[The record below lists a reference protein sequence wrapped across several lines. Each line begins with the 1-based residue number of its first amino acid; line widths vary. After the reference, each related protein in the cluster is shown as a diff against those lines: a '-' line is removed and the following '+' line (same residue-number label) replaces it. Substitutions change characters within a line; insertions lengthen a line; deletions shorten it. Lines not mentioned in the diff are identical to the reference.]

1 MGNNSESNTP
11 SYELFYDH
19 IFNPNYELNELDDYT
34 YKEID
39 DNNMTMTNEST
50 DISEKNII
58 LKNIIFGIKK
68 EKKEKKALGRK
79 RKIDNTKNEKTH
91 THSKYDYDNIIRKI
105 QVHFQN
111 FLISF
116 TNEILIHFGFNNKRF
131 LNIEY
136 NNKKD
141 IKKETVEK
149 LKSKEIGQ
157 ILRQNISTKYKKQYK
172 EDKGKN
178 NKLYL
183 EVTKN
188 AEYDSIR
195 KILSETYINIFRNF
209 YYLNKKDL
217 NDYGLNITLSN
228 NVKTYK
234 DLLEN
239 LSKQSEDDK
248 YIEKIKEIVNECYLP
263 KKRFINN

>member
-1 MGNNSESNTP
+1 MIEVG
-11 SYELFYDH
+11 
-19 IFNPNYELNELDDYT
+19 
-34 YKEID
+34 
-39 DNNMTMTNEST
+39 
-50 DISEKNII
+50 
-58 LKNIIFGIKK
+58 
-68 EKKEKKALGRK
+68 
-79 RKIDNTKNEKTH
+79 
-91 THSKYDYDNIIRKI
+91 
-105 QVHFQN
+105 
-111 FLISF
+111 F
-116 TNEILIHFGFNNKRF
+116 TV
-131 LNIEY
+131 
-136 NNKKD
+136 
-141 IKKETVEK
+141 KKETVEK

-217 NDYGLNITLSN
+217 NVYGLNITLSN

>member
-11 SYELFYDH
+11 SYELFIDCV
-19 IFNPNYELNELDDYT
+19 FNPDSECNEFDEFI
-34 YKEID
+34 YKECD
-39 DNNMTMTNEST
+39 DNNITMSKEST
-50 DISEKNII
+50 DSSDKNII
-58 LKNIIFGIKK
+58 LKNKIFEITKNKK
-68 EKKEKKALGRK
+68 EKRDLGRK
-79 RKIDNTKNEKTH
+79 RKRDCINDDKK

-116 TNEILIHFGFNNKRF
+116 TNEILIHFGFTKRKF

-141 IKKETVEK
+141 IKKEIVEK

-172 EDKGKN
+172 EDKEKN

-188 AEYDSIR
+188 AKYDSIR
-195 KILSETYINIFRNF
+195 KVLSETYINIFRNF
-209 YYLNKKDL
+209 YYINKRDL
-217 NDYGLNITLSN
+217 NDYGLNIKLSN

-239 LSKQSEDDK
+239 LNKEGEDEK
-248 YIEKIKEIVNECYLP
+248 YIEKIKEIVKECYLP

>member
-11 SYELFYDH
+11 PYELFINC
-19 IFNPNYELNELDDYT
+19 IFNPYSEFNEFNEYIYEEYEE
-34 YKEID
+34 YD
-39 DNNMTMTNEST
+39 DNNMTMTKEST
-50 DISEKNII
+50 DNSEKKII
-58 LKNIIFGIKK
+58 LKEKIFDILK
-68 EKKEKKALGRK
+68 EKKGKSELGRK
-79 RKIDNTKNEKTH
+79 RKGEHTNGKN

-116 TNEILIHFGFNNKRF
+116 ANEILGHFGFKERKF

-172 EDKGKN
+172 YDKDKN

-209 YYLNKKDL
+209 YYINKRDL
-217 NDYGLNITLSN
+217 NDYGLNIKLSN
-228 NVKTYK
+228 NVKTYQ
-234 DLLEN
+234 DFLEEQ
-239 LSKQSEDDK
+239 KEDGVI
-248 YIEKIKEIVNECYLP
+248 IEKIKNMVKKCYLP
-263 KKRFINN
+263 RKLFIHN